1 MIPTRNIST
10 TVVVDGLVKEE
21 AVACRRQNNREIERL
36 RANVKESTENTEMV
50 MKMSGENGWSQVFVF
65 IRYPDPFWFDDSG
78 LLTFC

>member
-10 TVVVDGLVKEE
+10 TVVADGLVKEE

-50 MKMSGENGWSQVFVF
+50 MKMSGEMGGRRYLFLSATQILLGLMIQV
-65 IRYPDPFWFDDSG
+65 
-78 LLTFC
+78 C